1 MYYYSSVDPHGYSI
15 SGSAYSLYLEVF
27 TIWRLADTLARKVEL
42 GVENFWGAYF
52 FDSHLRPGKNYA
64 TA

>member
-1 MYYYSSVDPHGYSI
+1 MYYSSVDLRRYSI

-27 TIWRLADTLARKVEL
+27 TIWRPADSVAGKVEL
-42 GVENFWGAYF
+42 GLENFWGAYF
-52 FDSHLRPGKNYA
+52 LFDSHPKPGKNYA